1 MCSNEEVQ
9 NANKKQNNKII
20 HVKHQDGDGKPW
32 HLFVSVE
39 KGD

>member
-9 NANKKQNNKII
+9 TADKKQNSKII
-20 HVKHQDGDGKPW
+20 HVKYQDGDGKLW
-32 HLFVSVE
+32 HLFVRVG